1 MRILNKAMRVSIF
14 KAALLLLAAVFVPL
28 GAGFGQTVT
37 PTSDQLDVF
46 RNLPADQQQALMKQ
60 IGGAL
65 SGSGTS
71 GLGNLSLPSTRG
83 QNRDR
88 AGSEDNADQND
99 NNMRDQNDSGQS
111 ASSIPMLRPQD
122 TIIIEIDF
130 RLPPRPMSSYAPPV
144 VTTNSTAAQAL
155 AQGVNPGALNNAPQV
170 QAQQQQQSQG
180 SSEADLTPTER
191 QHLTE
196 LMTLIRNGNPY
207 KLSRDGVLFLPGFA
221 GIPLS
226 GLIEDLASLRLKS
239 EPALAKLDVRVTKLP
254 LDKSGAEALK
264 PFGYDLFQRAPSTF
278 APVTNVPVP
287 ADYIV
292 GAGDQFEVQLYGSQN
307 RTFTVP
313 VGRDGRINLPEI
325 GPISLAGERF
335 TDVKANVE
343 ARVARQMI
351 GVRASLSMSDTRAIR
366 VFVLGEANRPGSY
379 TISGLGTITSALF
392 AAGGVRPIGS
402 LRNIQLKRQG
412 ETVRRLDLYDLLIR
426 GDTRD
431 DTKLLPGDVI
441 FIPAVGPTVS
451 VEGEVRR
458 PAIYETRGETSLAD
472 LVELAGGLSP
482 EADSSKMML
491 TRINEQQRR
500 IVLRVD
506 PTTPDGKSMTVRNG
520 DSLRVTRLRPTIDS
534 GVTLSGYAYT
544 TGAVAYHDGMRLTD
558 LIHSVDE
565 LQPDAD
571 LHYLL
576 IRRELPPNRRIAVL
590 SADLAAAL
598 KAPGTAADVKLFP
611 RDQVMVFDLKS
622 GRDRV
627 IQPVLEELRLQST
640 LATPSEVVKVSG
652 RVKVPGEYPLEPGMK
667 VSDLIRAGGSL
678 EDAAYGATAELIR
691 YDSSSGQVRDTKFI
705 NIDLAAV
712 LRGDPQADLK
722 LEPFDLLSIKQLPQ
736 WSDQESV
743 TLQGEVRFPGAYAI
757 KRGET
762 LKSVIERAGGLTDA
776 AFVDGSVFTREDLK
790 RREQEQLDGLAIKL
804 QRDLAIL
811 ALESVAG
818 SQGNGGGG
826 ALTVG
831 QSLLSQLRASRAV
844 GRLVIDL
851 PHVIHAKSGSEYDI
865 VLRGGD
871 RLLVPK
877 IQQEVSVIGEVPN
890 ATSHLYRAGLTRD
903 DYIALSGG
911 ASRRADKSRI
921 YIVHA
926 NGSVVAREGSRWF
939 ERSDNTIKP
948 GDTVVVPLDTERMP
962 PLPFWQAVTS
972 IIYNVAI
979 AAAAVHS
986 F

>member
-1 MRILNKAMRVSIF
+1 MRILNKAMRVSIC
-14 KAALLLLAAVFVPL
+14 KAALLLLAALFVPL
-28 GAGFGQTVT
+28 GTGFGQTAT

-99 NNMRDQNDSGQS
+99 NNMRDQSDSAQS

-130 RLPPRPMSSYAPPV
+130 HLPPRPMSSYAPPV
-144 VTTNSTAAQAL
+144 VTGNSTAAQAL
-155 AQGVNPGALNNAPQV
+155 AQGVNPGALNNPPQV

-254 LDKSGAEALK
+254 LDKSGPEALK

-325 GPISLAGERF
+325 GPISVAGERF

-458 PAIYETRGETSLAD
+458 PAIYETRGETSLAE
-472 LVELAGGLSP
+472 LVELAGGLNP

-598 KAPGTAADVKLFP
+598 KAPGAAADVKLFP

-640 LATPSEVVKVSG
+640 LATPSDVV
-652 RVKVPGEYPLEPGMK
+652 
-667 VSDLIRAGGSL
+667 
-678 EDAAYGATAELIR
+678 
-691 YDSSSGQVRDTKFI
+691 
-705 NIDLAAV
+705 
-712 LRGDPQADLK
+712 
-722 LEPFDLLSIKQLPQ
+722 
-736 WSDQESV
+736 
-743 TLQGEVRFPGAYAI
+743 
-757 KRGET
+757 
-762 LKSVIERAGGLTDA
+762 
-776 AFVDGSVFTREDLK
+776 
-790 RREQEQLDGLAIKL
+790 
-804 QRDLAIL
+804 
-811 ALESVAG
+811 
-818 SQGNGGGG
+818 
-826 ALTVG
+826 
-831 QSLLSQLRASRAV
+831 
-844 GRLVIDL
+844 
-851 PHVIHAKSGSEYDI
+851 
-865 VLRGGD
+865 
-871 RLLVPK
+871 
-877 IQQEVSVIGEVPN
+877 
-890 ATSHLYRAGLTRD
+890 
-903 DYIALSGG
+903 
-911 ASRRADKSRI
+911 
-921 YIVHA
+921 
-926 NGSVVAREGSRWF
+926 
-939 ERSDNTIKP
+939 
-948 GDTVVVPLDTERMP
+948 
-962 PLPFWQAVTS
+962 
-972 IIYNVAI
+972 
-979 AAAAVHS
+979 
-986 F
+986 